1 MATTRL
7 VAGLLALGL
16 LLLLGLQN
24 LSPSLPLVFLGGRT
38 LALPVGIWLVLAILL
53 GGLTTLALNAITSAM
68 VGLPHRGQS
77 SRNRYKYEPQPFYEP
92 ANPNEPSRPSDT
104 DRRQEVRRPADSA
117 ARSTDPDGPWRD
129 WADLQ
134 SPAQWNSWDDHRRP
148 EPEPQR
154 PPAGPPPRDPY
165 PSPSPA
171 AARSPLGWFG
181 RRPDNGPDNGPD
193 PRVQE
198 SLREITDDWDDVD
211 PRSYRPSGVSPVEES
226 LEEIT
231 EGWDDIDP
239 QAPPNYVAQPPREYD
254 APKPPTQVYRDGS
267 IYSYSYREQAGSGQ
281 TDRIYAPP
289 DDAYDGSYDSGYDQK
304 TYEGDIYEPD
314 LDAPDP
320 DDEGVVDADFR
331 VIIPP
336 PPADAPREQD

>member
-7 VAGLLALGL
+7 VVGLLVLGT

-38 LALPVGIWLVLAILL
+38 LALPTGFWLVLAILL
-53 GGLTTLALNAITSAM
+53 GGLTTLAMNAA
-68 VGLPHRGQS
+68 VGLPNRGKS
-77 SRNRYKYEPQPFYEP
+77 SHNRYKYEPQPFYEP
-92 ANPNEPSRPSDT
+92 ANPNESSRPTDF
-104 DRRQEVRRPADSA
+104 DRRQEVRSSADAA
-117 ARSTDPDGPWRD
+117 ARAAAADGSWRD
-129 WADLQ
+129 WTDLQ
-134 SPAQWNSWDDHRRP
+134 SPTQWNSWDDHRRS

-154 PPAGPPPRDPY
+154 PPAGAPPRSPN

-171 AARSPLGWFG
+171 DPRSPLSWFG
-181 RRPDNGPDNGPD
+181 RRQDDGPD

-211 PRSYRPSGVSPVEES
+211 PRPYRPSGVSPVEES

-231 EGWDDIDP
+231 EGWDDIDERP
-239 QAPPNYVAQPPREYD
+239 TSYGPESRPARDYE

-289 DDAYDGSYDSGYDQK
+289 DDTDDNGYDDDG
-304 TYEGDIYEPD
+304 YDDDGPDSAD
-314 LDAPDP
+314 LD
-320 DDEGVVDADFR
+320 DESVVDADFR

-336 PPADAPREQD
+336 PPVDPTQEKA

>member
-7 VAGLLALGL
+7 VVGLLALGI

-24 LSPSLPLVFLGGRT
+24 WSPSLPLVFLGGRT
-38 LALPVGIWLVLAILL
+38 LALPVGLWLVLAILL
-53 GGLTTLALNAITSAM
+53 GALTTLAMNAI
-68 VGLPHRGQS
+68 VGPPNRGES

-92 ANPNEPSRPSDT
+92 ANPNESSRPSDF
-104 DRRQEVRRPADSA
+104 DRRQGVRSSADAA
-117 ARSTDPDGPWRD
+117 ARSAVTDGSWRD
-129 WADLQ
+129 WTDLQ
-134 SPAQWNSWDDHRRP
+134 SPTQWNSWDDHRRP

-154 PPAGPPPRDPY
+154 TPAGAPPRSPNPPPPPAVP
-165 PSPSPA
+165 
-171 AARSPLGWFG
+171 RSPLSWFG
-181 RRPDNGPDNGPD
+181 RRQDDGPD

-211 PRSYRPSGVSPVEES
+211 PRPYRPSGVSPVEES

-231 EGWDDIDP
+231 EGWDDIDGRP
-239 QAPPNYVAQPPREYD
+239 ASYGPESRPTRDYD
-254 APKPPTQVYRDGS
+254 VPKPPTQVYRDGS

-289 DDAYDGSYDSGYDQK
+289 DDVYDNSYNGDAYDDEDS
-304 TYEGDIYEPD
+304 
-314 LDAPDP
+314 DAPDL

-336 PPADAPREQD
+336 PPDGSTEGTA

>member
-7 VAGLLALGL
+7 VVGLLALGTM
-16 LLLLGLQN
+16 LLLGFQN

-53 GGLTTLALNAITSAM
+53 GALTTLALNAM
-68 VGLPHRGQS
+68 VGPPNRGKP

-92 ANPNEPSRPSDT
+92 ANPSEPSHPSEF
-104 DRRQEVRRPADSA
+104 DRRQEVRSSADAA
-117 ARSTDPDGPWRD
+117 ARTAVPDGSWRD
-129 WADLQ
+129 WTNLQ
-134 SPAQWNSWDDHRRP
+134 SPTEWNSWDDHRRP

-154 PPAGPPPRDPY
+154 PPAGAAPRSPY
-165 PSPSPA
+165 PSPPAA
-171 AARSPLGWFG
+171 AARSPLSWFS

-198 SLREITDDWDDVD
+198 SLREITDDWDDID
-211 PRSYRPSGVSPVEES
+211 PRPYRSSGVSPVEES

-239 QAPPNYVAQPPREYD
+239 QASATYDSPQPPRDYE

-289 DDAYDGSYDSGYDQK
+289 DQGYDEGYGEGYGPDRYEDDTYKDDAYEGRDPDS
-304 TYEGDIYEPD
+304 PD
-314 LDAPDP
+314 LEEED
-320 DDEGVVDADFR
+320 VVDADFR

-336 PPADAPREQD
+336 PPADPA

>member
-7 VAGLLALGL
+7 VVGLLALGI

-53 GGLTTLALNAITSAM
+53 GVLTTLALNAI
-68 VGLPHRGQS
+68 VGPLDRGKGP
-77 SRNRYKYEPQPFYEP
+77 RNRYKYEPQPFYEP
-92 ANPNEPSRPSDT
+92 ANPSESSRPSEV
-104 DRRQEVRRPADSA
+104 DRRQEVRSSAEAA
-117 ARSTDPDGPWRD
+117 ARSAAPDGTWRD
-129 WADLQ
+129 WTNLQ
-134 SPAQWNSWDDHRRP
+134 SPTQWNSWDDHRRP

-154 PPAGPPPRDPY
+154 SPSGPPPR
-165 PSPSPA
+165 SPSPA
-171 AARSPLGWFG
+171 PPPAAPRTPLSWFG
-181 RRPDNGPDNGPD
+181 RRQDNGPD

-198 SLREITDDWDDVD
+198 SLREITDDWDDIE
-211 PRSYRPSGVSPVEES
+211 PRPYRSSGVSPVEES

-231 EGWDDIDP
+231 EGWDDIDGQP
-239 QAPPNYVAQPPREYD
+239 APTSYGSEPRPARDYEV
-254 APKPPTQVYRDGS
+254 PKPPTQVYRDGS

-289 DDAYDGSYDSGYDQK
+289 DDAYDDAYDDGYDDDA
-304 TYEGDIYEPD
+304 YEDEEPNSPD
-314 LDAPDP
+314 L

-336 PPADAPREQD
+336 PPADSPREKD